1 MNYPITFTFKILAF
15 GTSIF
20 VRDAGGNLLG
30 YVKKKKFKLKEDINV
45 FADENQTQ
53 LLFNIKADRVI
64 DFSAKYNFTDSTGRF
79 LGSVKRQGMRS
90 IWKSHYQIQDAN
102 DQMIMEVHE
111 ENAWVKVIDAVIG
124 ELPVIG
130 MFTGYLFN
138 PAYIVTRTD
147 NTPVARLQKQP
158 AFFEGKFEVTTQ
170 SQLSQSEESIV
181 LLGLLT
187 MTLLERGRG

>member
-1 MNYPITFTFKILAF
+1 MNFPISLTFKLLTI
-15 GTSIF
+15 GTSVFI
-20 VRDAGGNLLG
+20 RDAGGNLLG

-53 LLFNIKADRVI
+53 ILFNIKADRVI
-64 DFSAKYNFTDSTGRF
+64 DFSAKYNFTDRQGRF

-90 IWKSHYQIQDAN
+90 IFKSHYQIADHN
-102 DQMIMEVHE
+102 DQMILEIHE

-130 MFTGYLFN
+130 MFTGYFFN
-138 PAYIVTRTD
+138 PAYIVTRMD

-158 AFFEGKFEVTTQ
+158 AFFEGKFEVTAQ
-170 SQLSQSEESIV
+170 AQMSQGEESIV
-181 LLGLLT
+181 LLALLT
-187 MTLLERGRG
+187 MTLLERSRG

>member
-1 MNYPITFTFKILAF
+1 MNYPITFTFKILAL
-15 GTSIF
+15 GTSIYI
-20 VRDAGGNLLG
+20 RDAGGTLLG
-30 YVKKKKFKLKEDINV
+30 FVKKKKFKLKEDINV

-64 DFSAKYNFTDSTGRF
+64 DFSAKYNFTDASGRP

-90 IWKSHYQIQDAN
+90 IWKSHYQIQDPN
-102 DQMIMEVHE
+102 DQMILEVHE

-147 NTPVARLQKQP
+147 NAPVARLQKQP
-158 AFFEGKFEVTTQ
+158 AFFEGKFEVTAQ
-170 SQLSQSEESIV
+170 APLSPGEESNV

-187 MTLLERGRG
+187 MTMLERGRG